1 MDLFTGDSFF
11 LLLLVL
17 MRMTGAIF
25 FNPIL
30 GRKNIPSMMKTGLV
44 MLFSLII
51 VQTNGE
57 IAIEASLNLLFI
69 IALIKEVFVGFL
81 IGYSMQIFEM
91 VFTYAGTVIDSQMGL
106 AMANVYDP
114 QSGAQVSITGTIFQ
128 YFYLLTFF
136 ALDGH
141 LTLIQLI
148 IKTGEFIPY
157 GSVNLGVKPLFL
169 LLEMFVYAITLM
181 VKLAM
186 PIIAYE
192 FLTEISI
199 GILMR
204 MIPQINIFVLS
215 IQIRIIIGIFMLL
228 LLANPIAEYFQLVVD
243 EVLYAIGR
251 LMQAM

>member
-1 MDLFTGDSFF
+1 
-11 LLLLVL
+11 
-17 MRMTGAIF
+17 
-25 FNPIL
+25 
-30 GRKNIPSMMKTGLV
+30 
-44 MLFSLII
+44 
-51 VQTNGE
+51 
-57 IAIEASLNLLFI
+57 
-69 IALIKEVFVGFL
+69 
-81 IGYSMQIFEM
+81 
-91 VFTYAGTVIDSQMGL
+91 
-106 AMANVYDP
+106 
-114 QSGAQVSITGTIFQ
+114 
-128 YFYLLTFF
+128 
-136 ALDGH
+136 
-141 LTLIQLI
+141 
-148 IKTGEFIPY
+148 
-157 GSVNLGVKPLFL
+157 
-169 LLEMFVYAITLM
+169 M